1 MALSEEDRLKLA
13 QQQAAL
19 LMQQEERAK
28 QAAVL
33 MEQERQQEIA
43 KMGTAVPRPPQ
54 DMGQLGVRTP
64 LGPRGKTL
72 EWKSRAKESFLKR
85 FLYLCG
91 VAHACNPAA
100 KVAAEGERSS

>member
-1 MALSEEDRLKLA
+1 M
-13 QQQAAL
+13 
-19 LMQQEERAK
+19 
-28 QAAVL
+28 L

-72 EWKSRAKESFLKR
+72 EWKGGAK
-85 FLYLCG
+85 
-91 VAHACNPAA
+91 
-100 KVAAEGERSS
+100 KVIFKILVLIWPCCHMSIILLLER

>member
-1 MALSEEDRLKLA
+1 
-13 QQQAAL
+13 
-19 LMQQEERAK
+19 
-28 QAAVL
+28 

-72 EWKSRAKESFLKR
+72 EWKGRAKKLFLKR
-85 FLYLCG
+85 FLYLCV
-91 VAHACNPAA
+91 VARACNSAA
-100 KVAAEGERSS
+100 KAAAEGKRWS